1 MLTISQQEE
10 AIYIEKSVIE
20 NLLSQFKR
28 SIGITRKDLRMYIKK
43 FPIILQAILFP
54 TILFFAFTT
63 RRSVPPIFMVTGLGV
78 LILFMASTAIAPI
91 TLPWETLFKNLE
103 RIITTPISIRTI
115 LVGDIIASVLFST
128 IISFIPLMLG
138 LLLFSLWASV
148 NLIGLLVIALG
159 LLLAS
164 FAFSCFSALL
174 SVPPTTHPSSTMIL
188 TITIKFPILMIS
200 PLFMA
205 IEPNSIGLLSPL
217 TYILDILNYSIS
229 GASVFGAYGL
239 LIDFG
244 ILSIFGIVCLL
255 LSFKLHEI
263 TLQKRF

>member
-1 MLTISQQEE
+1 VVVISEQE
-10 AIYIEKSVIE
+10 IIFIEKSMIE

-43 FPIILQAILFP
+43 FPIILQAVLFP
-54 TILFFAFTT
+54 IILFFAFTT
-63 RRSVPPIFMVTGLGV
+63 RRSIPPVFIVSGLGA
-78 LILFMASTAIAPI
+78 LILFMASTAIAPL

-103 RIITTPISIRTI
+103 KIITTPISIKTI
-115 LVGDIIASVLFST
+115 LIGDIIASILFST
-128 IISFIPLMLG
+128 IISFIPLILG
-138 LLLFSLWASV
+138 LLLFSLWISV
-148 NLIGLLVIALG
+148 DLVGLLIVILG
-159 LLLAS
+159 ILLAS

-188 TITIKFPILMIS
+188 TITIKFPIIMIS

-205 IEPNSIGLLSPL
+205 IEPNSIALLSPL
-217 TYILDILNYSIS
+217 TYFLDILNYGITGVSI
-229 GASVFGAYGL
+229 FGVYGI

-244 ILSIFGIVCLL
+244 ILSILGIICLL
-255 LSFKLHEI
+255 LSFRLHEL